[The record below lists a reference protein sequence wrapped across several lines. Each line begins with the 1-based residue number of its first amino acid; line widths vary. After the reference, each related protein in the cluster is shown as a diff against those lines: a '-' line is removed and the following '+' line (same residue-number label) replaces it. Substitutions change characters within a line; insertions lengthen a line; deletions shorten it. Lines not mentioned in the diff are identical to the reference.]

1 MVFGY
6 LLLVFIPL
14 AAVAYV
20 IWDHQRKAA
29 QRLAAS
35 ADRLQSLLG
44 TSAPVAPQSAPTS
57 AAQGSAAGAST
68 RPVVSASDT
77 AAASVTPL
85 YATRER
91 LLSPPQALVYH
102 MLRIGLP
109 DHLVFARMTLASVLD
124 AGLGVSAYARAEH
137 VRRLAAIALDF
148 VVSDRR
154 MSPVAVVMLKL
165 PGSSSSGLAEGANLM
180 PAWLATAGVR
190 YVEFDAAALP
200 RKDAMREVVLGPAAA
215 PESAQAP
222 SSVAG

>member
-35 ADRLQSLLG
+35 SR
-44 TSAPVAPQSAPTS
+44 P
-57 AAQGSAAGAST
+57 AAEPPWHVRAGGAAE
-68 RPVVSASDT
+68 RPDKCRSRVRGGCFNSSG
-77 AAASVTPL
+77 
-85 YATRER
+85 RER
-91 LLSPPQALVYH
+91 LRHRSG
-102 MLRIGLP
+102 LR
-109 DHLVFARMTLASVLD
+109 H
-124 AGLGVSAYARAEH
+124 
-137 VRRLAAIALDF
+137 AAIALDF

-165 PGSSSSGLAEGANLM
+165 PGSSSSGLAEGANLV

-190 YVEFDAAALP
+190 YVELDAAALP